1 MVEKL
6 LLTPTEQLKAIDDR
20 ETMDACS
27 AALRRLFALDEE
39 AAGSDAHRADTT
51 APPDGSAKA
60 R

>member
-6 LLTPTEQLKAIDDR
+6 LLTPTEQLKAIDDH

-27 AALRRLFALDEE
+27 AALRRLFALDDDT
-39 AAGSDAHRADTT
+39 AANDAGRPDTT
-51 APPDGSAKA
+51 TPDGTG